1 MCSPQVL
8 EDGRLTD
15 SQGRVVSFKNTL
27 LICTS
32 NVGSSVIAKGGSQ
45 LGFALPEADGES
57 ARYGSMR
64 SLVMEELKVR
74 RRARGKSSVAA
85 DIRCIW
91 RQDGQV
97 LASVPSLLTS
107 SQLLLPPL
115 HLACRILLC
124 NNSACDAGS
133 HLLDMEGW
141 ATRDGSP
148 LRGVAQD

>member
-1 MCSPQVL
+1 MCEQVL

-74 RRARGKSSVAA
+74 SRAGGKRLVAA
-85 DIRCIW
+85 DSRCTW
-91 RQDGQV
+91 RREHKRLHQCQACSHHLSCCCLQYILHEVSCTAMD
-97 LASVPSLLTS
+97 LCSRNHSLGRKGW
-107 SQLLLPPL
+107 QPL
-115 HLACRILLC
+115 EQ
-124 NNSACDAGS
+124 S
-133 HLLDMEGW
+133 
-141 ATRDGSP
+141 
-148 LRGVAQD
+148 

>member
-1 MCSPQVL
+1 MCEQVL

-64 SLVMEELKVR
+64 SLVLEELKVR
-74 RRARGKSSVAA
+74 RRAAGATTL
-85 DIRCIW
+85 C
-91 RQDGQV
+91 RQTTY
-97 LASVPSLLTS
+97 APS
-107 SQLLLPPL
+107 
-115 HLACRILLC
+115 
-124 NNSACDAGS
+124 
-133 HLLDMEGW
+133 EGW
-141 ATRDGSP
+141 PDVCISARACSCGFTCCCLQHSLHADVRYCNGCMSE
-148 LRGVAQD
+148 RSSC